1 MLNLKSTQEPIHK
14 DRAVSIHNKLYDAN
28 SLSNIIIHYYNK
40 DELAT
45 IPHNNEPFTE
55 EMLRNIYDKSNPK
68 SEIIIE
74 LIKILIFSYS
84 KETQKK
90 LLSLDIEF
98 INFEFL
104 DIDFLINKYQI
115 LLNNDVTEEIIKK
128 EVKNDYFTSYKA
140 KELEITNPVLA
151 KLGN

>member
-55 EMLRNIYDKSNPK
+55 EMLRNIYDKSTF
-68 SEIIIE
+68 E
-74 LIKILIFSYS
+74 
-84 KETQKK
+84 
-90 LLSLDIEF
+90 
-98 INFEFL
+98 NF
-104 DIDFLINKYQI
+104 K
-115 LLNNDVTEEIIKK
+115 
-128 EVKNDYFTSYKA
+128 
-140 KELEITNPVLA
+140 
-151 KLGN
+151 